1 MSTEGGA
8 VFTFSLTGGAV
19 CPLAPRQLRYCVL
32 LYCCACLY
40 HSLVVVQPSLTTV
53 PCPTT
58 KFTLIISKSFVGIKQ
73 RMISVAL
80 KTPLKT
86 RLGMCIYKIHFRI
99 GPMTILVLHQAVPP
113 TFYNKIVPM
122 NVTTVV
128 ACIFIYC
135 CVMLCV
141 SALANLSTPL
151 SRRGAFLYNEDISA
165 LMFCAFLLR
174 NSQ

>member
-86 RLGMCIYKIHFRI
+86 RLGMCIYKTSLPHRPGDYI
-99 GPMTILVLHQAVPP
+99 GFTSSCPPHILQQNCAHERNHRSRMYLHLLL
-113 TFYNKIVPM
+113 FY
-122 NVTTVV
+122 
-128 ACIFIYC
+128 A
-135 CVMLCV
+135 LRV
-141 SALANLSTPL
+141 S
-151 SRRGAFLYNEDISA
+151 SREPFHASFSKGGILI
-165 LMFCAFLLR
+165 
-174 NSQ
+174 